1 MCVSQAAHNNQQTE
15 LQIQIY
21 PLAGKDMGD
30 HNMWNIKTIDVQVEG
45 KQFLKGLDSSSQQ
58 VIF

>member
-21 PLAGKDMGD
+21 ARSDMGN